1 MDKDAFNEKFDC
13 DKDYFTGYFSKS
25 EISDIDDIYI
35 ATEITVDDLTKVSR
49 QLTRSMG
56 NMMNIFVFFG
66 VIMYVLI
73 IYLLSKIIIEKNA
86 QSISMTKILGY
97 RNSEINGI
105 YIATTAIVT
114 AVTLL
119 VTIPLSDYLLGQ
131 LFVFFMR
138 DYPGWLPYRSFVPV
152 YVKTALIGIGSFAVI
167 ALALTRKIKKV
178 PLADALK
185 NVDE

>member
-25 EISDIDDIYI
+25 EISDIDDLYI

-56 NMMNIFVFFG
+56 NMMNIFVVFG

-86 QSISMTKILGY
+86 QSISMAKILGY
-97 RNSEINGI
+97 
-105 YIATTAIVT
+105 TAIVT
-114 AVTLL
+114 VVALL
-119 VTIPLSDYLLGQ
+119 ITIPLSDYLLGQ
-131 LFVFFMR
+131 LFVIFMR
-138 DYPGWLPYRSFVPV
+138 DYPGWLPYRSFVSV
-152 YVKTALIGIGSFAVI
+152 YAKTALIGIGSFAVI

>member
-1 MDKDAFNEKFDC
+1 MKRFRLRVLFQNVPN
-13 DKDYFTGYFSKS
+13 
-25 EISDIDDIYI
+25 YI
-35 ATEITVDDLTKVSR
+35 
-49 QLTRSMG
+49 
-56 NMMNIFVFFG
+56 MM
-66 VIMYVLI
+66 VI
-73 IYLLSKIIIEKNA
+73 
-86 QSISMTKILGY
+86 G
-97 RNSEINGI
+97 
-105 YIATTAIVT
+105 
-114 AVTLL
+114 TLL

-131 LFVFFMR
+131 LFVIFMR